1 MYLETINSPKDLKYL
16 SLEQLNILS
25 AEVRKALLHK
35 LSQHGGHSGPNLG
48 MVEMTI
54 ALHYVFDSPKDKIVF
69 DVSHQSYVH
78 KMLTGRKDA
87 FLNKAQ
93 YDDVSGFTNPLESE
107 HDFFNI
113 GHTSTSIS
121 LACGLAKA
129 RDLKGD
135 HENIIA
141 VIGDGSLSGG
151 EAYEGLNNVVEQGSN
166 MIVVINDNEMS
177 IAENYGGYYRNL
189 QELRRSKGKSEN
201 NLFKALGFDYY
212 YVEDGHN
219 VEAMVNIFR
228 QVKDSHYPVVIHV
241 HTIKGK
247 GYHYAEKNKEKFHA
261 GGPFDIE
268 TGEYLSNETKENYND
283 LTGKYLLKKMKD
295 DSRVVAITSAT
306 PVAIG
311 MNENNRKIAGQQF
324 VDVGIA
330 EEHAVAFASGIAK
343 NGGKPVY
350 GVFSTFIQ
358 RTYDQISQDL
368 CINNNPA
375 VLLVFWGSVFGM
387 NDETH
392 IGFFDIPLLSNIPN
406 LTYLAPTN
414 KEEYFAMLDY
424 AIEQNDHSIAIKV
437 PHMEVISKGV
447 ADTTNYKILRSKV
460 VKKGQDIAIIAV
472 GDFFFIGEQVIDLLK
487 QHDIYGTLINPV
499 FIHGLDIDLLDELK
513 MSHSL
518 VITLEDGIIEG
529 GYGQK
534 VASYYGPTNMKV
546 KNYGLKKKFYDR
558 YNPYE
563 LLLENRLDANLIVED
578 ILTLIK

>member
-1 MYLETINSPKDLKYL
+1 MYLETINNSKDLKYL

-201 NLFKALGFDYY
+201 N
-212 YVEDGHN
+212 
-219 VEAMVNIFR
+219 
-228 QVKDSHYPVVIHV
+228 
-241 HTIKGK
+241 
-247 GYHYAEKNKEKFHA
+247 
-261 GGPFDIE
+261 
-268 TGEYLSNETKENYND
+268 YL
-283 LTGKYLLKKMKD
+283 
-295 DSRVVAITSAT
+295 R
-306 PVAIG
+306 
-311 MNENNRKIAGQQF
+311 
-324 VDVGIA
+324 
-330 EEHAVAFASGIAK
+330 H
-343 NGGKPVY
+343 
-350 GVFSTFIQ
+350 
-358 RTYDQISQDL
+358 
-368 CINNNPA
+368 
-375 VLLVFWGSVFGM
+375 
-387 NDETH
+387 
-392 IGFFDIPLLSNIPN
+392 
-406 LTYLAPTN
+406 
-414 KEEYFAMLDY
+414 
-424 AIEQNDHSIAIKV
+424 
-437 PHMEVISKGV
+437 
-447 ADTTNYKILRSKV
+447 
-460 VKKGQDIAIIAV
+460 
-472 GDFFFIGEQVIDLLK
+472 
-487 QHDIYGTLINPV
+487 
-499 FIHGLDIDLLDELK
+499 
-513 MSHSL
+513 
-518 VITLEDGIIEG
+518 
-529 GYGQK
+529 
-534 VASYYGPTNMKV
+534 
-546 KNYGLKKKFYDR
+546 
-558 YNPYE
+558 
-563 LLLENRLDANLIVED
+563 
-578 ILTLIK
+578 

>member
-25 AEVRKALLHK
+25 AEVRDILLHK

-48 MVEMTI
+48 IVEMTI

-78 KMLTGRKDA
+78 KMLTGRKEA
-87 FLNKAQ
+87 FLNKDQ

-107 HDFFNI
+107 HDYFNI

-129 RDLKGD
+129 RDLKGER
-135 HENIIA
+135 ENIIA

-151 EAYEGLNNVVEQGSN
+151 EAYEGLNNVIEQGSN
-166 MIVVINDNEMS
+166 MIIIVNDYEMS

-212 YVEDGHN
+212 FVEDGHN
-219 VEAMVNIFR
+219 IESMIHVFN

-247 GYHYAEKNKEKFHA
+247 GFRYAEKNKEKFHA

-268 TGEYLSNETKENYND
+268 TGEYLFNDIQENYNN
-283 LTGKYLLKKMKD
+283 LTGEYLLKKMKD
-295 DSRVVAITSAT
+295 DPRVVAITSAT

-311 MNENNRKIAGQQF
+311 MNEKNRKMAGQQF

-392 IGFFDIPLLSNIPN
+392 LGFFDIPLLSNIPN

-424 AIEQNDHSIAIKV
+424 AIDQNDHSIAIKV

-447 ADTTNYKILRSKV
+447 TDTTNYEILRSKV
-460 VKKGQDIAIIAV
+460 VKEGQDIAIIAV
-472 GDFFFIGEQVIDLLK
+472 GDFFFIGEQGIDLLK
-487 QHDIYGTLINPV
+487 QYDIYGTLINPV
-499 FIHGLDIDLLDELK
+499 FIHALDSDLLDELK

-534 VASYYGPTNMKV
+534 VASYYGPTSMKV

-558 YNPYE
+558 YDPNE
-563 LLLENRLDANLIVED
+563 LLLENRLDANLIVDD

>member
-261 GGPFDIE
+261 GG
-268 TGEYLSNETKENYND
+268 
-283 LTGKYLLKKMKD
+283 
-295 DSRVVAITSAT
+295 
-306 PVAIG
+306 
-311 MNENNRKIAGQQF
+311 
-324 VDVGIA
+324 
-330 EEHAVAFASGIAK
+330 
-343 NGGKPVY
+343 
-350 GVFSTFIQ
+350 
-358 RTYDQISQDL
+358 
-368 CINNNPA
+368 
-375 VLLVFWGSVFGM
+375 
-387 NDETH
+387 
-392 IGFFDIPLLSNIPN
+392 
-406 LTYLAPTN
+406 
-414 KEEYFAMLDY
+414 
-424 AIEQNDHSIAIKV
+424 
-437 PHMEVISKGV
+437 
-447 ADTTNYKILRSKV
+447 
-460 VKKGQDIAIIAV
+460 
-472 GDFFFIGEQVIDLLK
+472 
-487 QHDIYGTLINPV
+487 
-499 FIHGLDIDLLDELK
+499 
-513 MSHSL
+513 
-518 VITLEDGIIEG
+518 
-529 GYGQK
+529 
-534 VASYYGPTNMKV
+534 
-546 KNYGLKKKFYDR
+546 
-558 YNPYE
+558 
-563 LLLENRLDANLIVED
+563 
-578 ILTLIK
+578 